1 MKKSLLA
8 AGIACALSLPTQA
21 DIFISEIIEG
31 SSFNKAVEIANTGS
45 SAVTLTGYTI
55 AHSTN
60 GGVPLEDLA
69 TGSTF
74 DLSDVTIEAGDVYV
88 IANAKADTE
97 ILNKADDT
105 SSGNPVNFNGDDPIA
120 LFIDGVVHDV
130 AGEFGDVDWNKDITL
145 VRSFDQTPK
154 SVYNSADWQ
163 TLAKDNS
170 EGLGSISSVSDSV
183 EETAPEYDAE
193 ATIMALQGN
202 STHSPYTDPDNY
214 QYSSEEVFKVTG
226 VVTHIQTA
234 ALGNDLPIGFFM
246 QDAVGDDNTETS
258 DGIFVNYSGVASLG
272 LTLGAQVNVYG
283 SVTESYDW
291 TQLSAEFIEVTSTN
305 TPITATVIEPIDSDE
320 NFEATLERYEG
331 MLIELDTSSDM
342 KITRTFGF
350 DFDSYR
356 NNMVLAHGKV
366 NRQPNQDNQP
376 GSEKAIA
383 QTETNALNRL
393 FIESPTAAEDG
404 IIPWYPNFGADNG
417 TGTTDDY
424 LRVGANVNGMQGV
437 LGYSYS
443 EFRLYVDNELNADN
457 FDHSNV
463 ARTTEPDIEN
473 GDLKIATFNV
483 LNYFNSAVDGAENPN
498 GSNRGAESADDL
510 AMQTDKIV
518 NAIIAIDADFIGLM
532 EVENNGF
539 GEDSAIVA
547 LVSALNEKLE
557 PNKQYTIASS
567 SDYDYIGTDAIT
579 NQAIY
584 RANKLSLDEFDVIE
598 MPQQHAPSVS
608 YVNSTESGDNYM
620 RNAVTPTFT
629 VLGTNKKLTISVNH
643 LKSKGSVCYEDVVT
657 GEEINTDLQGSCEN
671 LRVSGAFQL
680 ATKLAEKVGY
690 TMIIGDL
697 NAYAN
702 EDPILLLTN
711 QDNIEAGYQLKA
723 AAYTYIGGDENELGE
738 VLHYSEGAI
747 LTNSYGYIDTL
758 AQFEKDGL
766 SYSYNDEVGTLD
778 YILVNDKLSSL
789 VVDAAHWN
797 INASESGFFQ
807 YDYSYGDVNIYDDA
821 YRSSDHDPAIITL
834 NFGLDTSLGEYID
847 LPQTPIAMPEQMTTV
862 SENGV
867 FSVIVNL
874 TASSTGN
881 LATGTKVVVVVSE
894 DEANTKNSLSTQTA
908 TIDLTATQ
916 IAQGWA
922 SVDVND
928 VKTGSVLV
936 SSYVGEDAVATAVP
950 YTLTVAGET
959 DSGTDIE
966 EAETDPEIDT
976 GIEQEVDTSNQ
987 ASGGSSDIF
996 TLLSL
1001 LGFAGWRLKR
1011 RKQ

>member
-8 AGIACALSLPTQA
+8 AGIACALSVPTQA

-31 SSFNKAVEIANTGS
+31 SGYNKAVEIANTGS
-45 SAVTLTGYTI
+45 NAVVLSNYSIARNSAGSSTWDEVYDSGTL
-55 AHSTN
+55 
-60 GGVPLEDLA
+60 
-69 TGSTF
+69 
-74 DLSDVTIEAGDVYV
+74 DLSDYS
-88 IANAKADTE
+88 IAPGETLVLVNSRADEEILAKAD
-97 ILNKADDT
+97 II
-105 SSGNPVNFNGDDPIA
+105 SGNAAVNFNGDDPVA
-120 LFIDGVVHDV
+120 LFINGVVHDV
-130 AGEFGDVDWNKDITL
+130 VGELGGVDWNKDVTL

-154 SVYNSADWQ
+154 SVYNSTDWQ

-170 EGLGSISSVSDSV
+170 QGLGSISSVSDSV

-193 ATIMALQGN
+193 VTIMALQG
-202 STHSPYTDPDNY
+202 SSLHSPYTDPDNY
-214 QYSSEEVFKVTG
+214 QYSSEQVFKVAG
-226 VVTHIQTA
+226 VVTHIQNA

-246 QDAVGDDNTETS
+246 QDALGDDNAETS

-272 LTLGAQVNVYG
+272 LTLGDQVNVYG
-283 SVTESYDW
+283 PVTESYDW

-331 MLIELDTSSDM
+331 MLVELDTSSDM

-366 NRQPNQDNQP
+366 NRQANQDNQP

-393 FIESPTAAEDG
+393 FIESPTEAEDG
-404 IIPWYPNFGADNG
+404 IVPWYPDFGADNG

-443 EFRLYVDNELNADN
+443 EFRLYVENELNADN
-457 FDHSNV
+457 FDHTDV
-463 ARTTEPDIEN
+463 ARTAEPDIES

-498 GSNRGAESADDL
+498 GSNRGAENADDL

-539 GEDSAIVA
+539 GEGSAIVA
-547 LVSALNEKLE
+547 LVNALNEKLE

-608 YVNSTESGDNYM
+608 YGNSTESGDNYM

-657 GEEINTDLQGSCEN
+657 GEEIDTDLQGSCEN

-680 ATKLAEKVGY
+680 ATKLAEKSGY

-711 QDNIEAGYQLKA
+711 QDNTETGYQLKA

-738 VLHYSEGAI
+738 VLHGSEGAI
-747 LTNSYGYIDTL
+747 LANSYGYIDTL

-797 INASESGFFQ
+797 INASESEFFQ
-807 YDYSYGDVNIYDDA
+807 YDYSYGDVSIYDDA

-834 NFGLDTSLGEYID
+834 DFGLNSSLGEYID
-847 LPQTPIAMPEQMTTV
+847 LPQTPIAMPEQMTTI

-867 FSVIVNL
+867 FTVIVNL
-874 TASSTGN
+874 TASFSDS
-881 LATGTKVVVVVSE
+881 LATGTKVIVVVSE
-894 DEANTKNSLSTQTA
+894 DEANTEDSVSTQTA
-908 TIDLTATQ
+908 TVDLTATQ

-922 SVDVND
+922 SINVND
-928 VKTGSVLV
+928 VNTGSVLV
-936 SSYVGEDAVATAVP
+936 SSYVGEDIVATAVP
-950 YTLTVAGET
+950 YTLTLAQET
-959 DSGTDIE
+959 D
-966 EAETDPEIDT
+966 ADT
-976 GIEQEVDTSNQ
+976 GIEEGTGSETETETDNQ

-1001 LGFAGWRLKR
+1001 LGFAGWRLKK
-1011 RKQ
+1011 RKK